1 MRRILFVLPLLA
13 AACATPREACI
24 SQVGADL
31 RTLNSLIA
39 ETQGNIARGFTYE
52 TKQEVITT
60 KTFCEMKDQ
69 AGNVTTYPCDDVETI
84 ERREPVAI
92 DLNAEQAKLNS
103 MIQRQKVLESQVNAA
118 IQQCVAIHPE

>member
-24 SQVGADL
+24 SQASADL
-31 RTLNSLIA
+31 RTLNALIA
-39 ETQGNIARGFTYE
+39 ETQGNIARGFKYE

-60 KTFCEMKDQ
+60 KAFCELKNQD
-69 AGNVTTYPCDDVETI
+69 GTVSTYPCDDVETI

-92 DLNAEQAKLNS
+92 DLNAEQSKLNS

-118 IQQCVAIHPE
+118 IQQCVAVHPE

>member
-24 SQVGADL
+24 SQASSDL

-39 ETQGNIARGFTYE
+39 ETQANIARGFTYV

-60 KTFCEMKDQ
+60 KSFCELTNQD
-69 AGNVTTYPCDDVETI
+69 GSISTYPCDDVETI
-84 ERREPVAI
+84 EHREPVAI
-92 DLNAEQAKLNS
+92 DLNVEQAKLSS

-118 IQQCVAIHPE
+118 VQQCVATYPE